1 MQDDRYFSKSWAMLT
16 KEQGWIKPLLVLTV
30 ATLVPVAGPLAV
42 SGYILDW
49 ARLTAWGAETSPK
62 RKGIQVGE
70 LIGVGWRGFCSSIL
84 WNLVWLLAVSGV
96 AALFFPLFGVM
107 GANTAWLLTGAAS
120 LFFTMVV
127 NVAVMR
133 AVIYTKATAA
143 LNPSRV
149 FELIGRDPE
158 GLFKIVLIPF
168 LGSLVV
174 LAVCVVMY
182 LVILALV
189 ASDAFT
195 LYTAAMRAA
204 RGLPVRAD
212 TTSVIIGMVLK
223 GIVPALLFGYA
234 MGVIKV
240 AVDMLTMNSIALW
253 IRQFNVAAWG
263 GPNDPL
269 PPTQP
274 VLPPVGGAAQGVAYQ
289 QVAPTVQQPVAQ
301 QQVFTQQPTPAPQPV
316 TPQPVAPQPVVQEPV
331 AAPVPQQPVIA
342 PVPQQPSPQGPGQ
355 PQVPGV
361 PQMAGVPRQ
370 PDVPSQVTSEE
381 PPAAPAG
388 SQETQSAE

>member
-30 ATLVPVAGPLAV
+30 AMLVPVAGPLAV

-70 LIGVGWRGFCSSIL
+70 LICVGWRGFCSSIL
-84 WNLVWLLAVSGV
+84 WNLVWLLVVSGV
-96 AALFFPLFGVM
+96 VALFFLLLGVT
-107 GANTAWLLTGAAS
+107 GANIAWLLTGAAS

-149 FELIGRDPE
+149 FELIGRDPK

-195 LYTAAMRAA
+195 LYTAAMRAS
-204 RGLPVRAD
+204 RGLPVRVD

-234 MGVIKV
+234 MGVITV
-240 AVDMLTMNSIALW
+240 AVNMLTMNSVALW

-269 PPTQP
+269 PPAQP
-274 VLPPVGGAAQGVAYQ
+274 VLPPAGGAAQGAVYQ
-289 QVAPTVQQPVAQ
+289 QDAPTVQQPVAQ
-301 QQVFTQQPTPAPQPV
+301 QQIFTQQPTPAPQ
-316 TPQPVAPQPVVQEPV
+316 QVAPQPVVQESV
-331 AAPVPQQPVIA
+331 AAPVPQQPTPA
-342 PVPQQPSPQGPGQ
+342 PAPQQPSPQGPGQ

-361 PQMAGVPRQ
+361 PQAAGVPQQ
-370 PDVPSQVTSEE
+370 PDVPSQVTREE
-381 PPAAPAG
+381 PPSATAG